1 MSTHT
6 MNRPASRK
14 HLLFDVLHPNVGALQ
29 EAGPHEEGDGC
40 QWQQGCGKRV
50 GSCSSCHWEN
60 NSEAAVQAVASPPA
74 RCDAAV
80 QAVHSSPAR
89 AVASA
94 EPALALTPHHGP
106 AVQAD
111 GPLQVLLR
119 QIQGEQ
125 YVTDAFCLDG
135 DYFAR
140 DKKRKDDEER
150 RKEPQ
155 ADLDNIRRMIEC
167 D

>member
-1 MSTHT
+1 M
-6 MNRPASRK
+6 
-14 HLLFDVLHPNVGALQ
+14 
-29 EAGPHEEGDGC
+29 
-40 QWQQGCGKRV
+40 
-50 GSCSSCHWEN
+50 
-60 NSEAAVQAVASPPA
+60 QAVASPPA

-125 YVTDAFCLDG
+125 YVTDAFCLDR

>member
-1 MSTHT
+1 MTS
-6 MNRPASRK
+6 RSCERASLGPGRTPMPRMARS
-14 HLLFDVLHPNVGALQ
+14 LRTGGGAAAQ
-29 EAGPHEEGDGC
+29 AVTKT
-40 QWQQGCGKRV
+40 Q
-50 GSCSSCHWEN
+50 N

-125 YVTDAFCLDG
+125 YVTDAFCSDR

-150 RKEPQ
+150 RKERQ
-155 ADLDNIRRMIEC
+155 ADLDNIRRMIEG